1 MKEIKE
7 VPEQLIENFDA
18 GHKPDD
24 SEDSGDEL
32 GVKNISPRLK
42 ESINKDFALI
52 EEETGLPVKSYDERI
67 KSVKLEDVK
76 ELPENVDIGD
86 ARGVEKVLDELNKV
100 MQENEDKLWEVSEG
114 YQNERIEKE
123 VQGENAKEIEEKKG
137 NDEEIMKPNEETQN
151 REEEAQQNKEEAPQI
166 KEEVTQNREEEVT
179 INKEE
184 GTQNKEDIKE
194 ANVQIEEENKIRE
207 ENLTKN
213 QQIHQEEEEKQ
224 PTAREENK
232 NEKSN
237 EDQLFAEL
245 SKNEEN
251 QQRIIPEQ
259 KPQEELVKQGLPQT
273 EITKQETH
281 HEKKHVEFDNPLE
294 KELVKHEPKNLEV
307 DRTSTAIGND
317 IKKND
322 PFVGDKTKTFGE
334 HYERTGF
341 PAYPQ
346 NEKIKRDRNCFF
358 CC

>member
-7 VPEQLIENFDA
+7 VPEQLVENFDPA
-18 GHKPDD
+18 HKPDD

-52 EEETGLPVKSYDERI
+52 EEETGLPVKSYDERM

-76 ELPENVDIGD
+76 ELPENPEIGD
-86 ARGVEKVLDELNKV
+86 NRGAEQVFNELNKEF
-100 MQENEDKLWEVSEG
+100 QEKEDKLWEVSEG
-114 YQNERIEKE
+114 YQNERIEKD
-123 VQGENAKEIEEKKG
+123 VKGENEKELEEKKG
-137 NDEEIMKPNEETQN
+137 NDEEAIKPIEEP
-151 REEEAQQNKEEAPQI
+151 QNKEEEVPQNKEEEVLPKKEEEIGQNKEEEEVVRNKEEEPI
-166 KEEVTQNREEEVT
+166 KEE
-179 INKEE
+179 
-184 GTQNKEDIKE
+184 
-194 ANVQIEEENKIRE
+194 NVIIEENKISE
-207 ENLTKN
+207 ENTTKE
-213 QQIHQEEEEKQ
+213 QQKQVEEEEKE
-224 PTAREENK
+224 PTAREEDK

-237 EDQLFAEL
+237 EDQIFAEL
-245 SKNEEN
+245 IKNEEN

-259 KPQEELVKQGLPQT
+259 KPQEELVKQ
-273 EITKQETH
+273 EIQHIERTKQEVPVTH

-294 KELVKHEPKNLEV
+294 KELVKREPKNEV
-307 DRTSTAIGND
+307 DRTSTAVGND

-346 NEKIKRDRNCFF
+346 NEKIKRDKNCFF